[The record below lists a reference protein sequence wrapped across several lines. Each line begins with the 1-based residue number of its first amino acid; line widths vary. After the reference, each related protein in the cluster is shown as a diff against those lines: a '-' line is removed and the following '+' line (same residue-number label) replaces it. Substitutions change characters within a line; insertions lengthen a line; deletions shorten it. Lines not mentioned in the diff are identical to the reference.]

1 MFTQQLMMW
10 DKGSKSSGKP
20 NPITPYYYL
29 FLTSG
34 DLRSAESN
42 YSPAVIQ
49 PSGGTNR
56 AARYTPVVKWLLK
69 SASHKHFP
77 SHGSFADLNGDLWF
91 FPFLI
96 TVQAFPRARFL

>member
-34 DLRSAESN
+34 ESEVRREQLLACSHTAFRWYQQSGQVHPSCQMVAE
-42 YSPAVIQ
+42 ICQ
-49 PSGGTNR
+49 P
-56 AARYTPVVKWLLK
+56 
-69 SASHKHFP
+69 
-77 SHGSFADLNGDLWF
+77 
-91 FPFLI
+91 
-96 TVQAFPRARFL
+96 QALSLSRQLC